1 MKAKFC
7 SLPQSTTFEV
17 LKMCCYV
24 HNLGNFFAIQEMF
37 ILQSILTSEKYTG
50 MVDLP

>member
-7 SLPQSTTFEV
+7 SLPQSITFEV

-24 HNLGNFFAIQEMF
+24 PNLGNFLAIQEMF
-37 ILQSILTSEKYTG
+37 ILQSLLTSGKYA
-50 MVDLP
+50 VEW